1 MGFIINYAHRGASG
15 HCPENTLA
23 AFAEAIDLG
32 ATGIET
38 DVHMTKDGRLVLIH
52 DASLKRTTGIN
63 AYVKDLTLDELK
75 AADAGSWFHKDY
87 KGETVPTLEELL
99 DFVRTKD
106 VMLNLELKSGIVQY
120 PGLEEKTVETVRRYK
135 MDDRV
140 IISSFNHYSLVK
152 VKQIAPEMK
161 TGILYSEG
169 LYEPWVYARRL
180 GASALH
186 AAHYAVLPEFV
197 QAARAVDIDY
207 TPFTVNDT
215 GVMARLLAAG
225 VAGIVTDYPDRLAA
239 LLSLKGS

>member
-1 MGFIINYAHRGASG
+1 MGFVINYAHRGASG

-23 AFAEAIDLG
+23 AFAKAIDLG

-63 AYVKDLTLDELK
+63 AYVKDLTLDEVK

-99 DFVRTKD
+99 DFIRTKD

-169 LYEPWVYARRL
+169 LYEPWVYAQRL

-197 QAARAVDIDY
+197 QAAQAVDIDY
-207 TPFTVNDT
+207 TPFTVNDA

-225 VAGIVTDYPDRLAA
+225 VAGIITDYPDRLAA